1 MAQTK
6 NNKATTTTKKS
17 TTTNNKGVKK
27 TSKTPSKTTNSTGYQ
42 SFYLI
47 VGLLIIFLS
56 LIAIFNWGYLGVMLA
71 NGFRLLVGET
81 YRLCLITLMAL
92 ATYMCWKGRV
102 FPVQLKRWIGFFLI
116 LVTVTG
122 FLHFEVFHEW
132 MKSHPQLS
140 IFDVTF
146 ETYRQQVLT
155 SDLSQSLA
163 GGMMGAGI
171 YANFSYLFGKWGSYL
186 LFVIL
191 LFIGCFCLL
200 DLPFQLAI
208 NALKSIGRQILKI
221 KNNLFPDLSSRS
233 LKSGEKFVSETSNT
247 EDYHE
252 RVPEINHQQMT
263 LGFET
268 SDSSQEMDDY
278 IDLRNGTLEKRPSSH
293 ENFTRSLDQQT
304 HQSPRNLWQKM
315 QGFFLGYSEED
326 SGPTTSSIKRPDLSD
341 KAFNQEKLSL
351 DLNQQDQPVFQADP
365 SYEFKPYTH
374 QDPLANTAQSKRE
387 ASDLSEKILDLD
399 FFDQLNQSTQ
409 DRTETLVSGQK
420 IQPENIKTAGKL
432 NTLLKEENIPRDIE
446 IPRVNQTQTKDR
458 PEITPYQSSNP
469 GAQIDLDHLPIRHD
483 SDDLNS
489 ESAESLNIHQPQE
502 MVNDSESDSM
512 ELFNNEDPI
521 YDEAHTQSS
530 MPSQRQDEKSRL
542 SESNQATATKWQ
554 DQAGSSQALTDDEVD
569 KLLQTSESS
578 SKSKP
583 KSTTTAKPT
592 NQPYKFPG
600 KDLLKVLPPVDQSE
614 EYQRINENIEK
625 LQVTFESFGVDAK
638 IVKANLGPS
647 VTKYEIQPAIGVK
660 VSKIV
665 SLSDDIALALA
676 ARDVR
681 IEAPIPGKSLIGI
694 EVPNN
699 KVSPVAFSEIIDA
712 GLASPNLLEVPLG
725 RDISGSV
732 CLADLSKMPHL
743 LVAGATGSGKSVGI
757 NVIICSLLMKAKPE
771 EVKFLMVDP
780 KKVELT
786 LYNDLPHLLA
796 PVVTNPRKAARALNN
811 VVEEMERRY
820 ELFSTTGVR
829 NLDSYNEQVD
839 SWNAQEGTGYKKLP
853 KIVVFIDELADLMMV
868 ASNDVENAI
877 IRLAQMARAAG
888 IHMIIATQRPSV
900 DVITGII
907 KANVPSRLAFA
918 VSSGTDSRTI
928 LDSNGAEKL
937 LGRGDMLFQPM
948 GKNKPVRVQG
958 AYISDEEVERI
969 TDFIK
974 DQRPVEYDETIMV
987 SEDDSTALFGE
998 PEDEFFNDAV
1008 MLIQDQETVSIS
1020 QLQRRFRIG
1029 YNRAA
1034 RLIDEL
1040 EAKGLVSA
1048 QDGSKPRQVLLD
1060 SVKAD

>member
-17 TTTNNKGVKK
+17 TTNHKGVKK
-27 TSKTPSKTTNSTGYQ
+27 TSKTPSKTKNSTGYQ

-56 LIAIFNWGYLGVMLA
+56 LIAIFNWGYLGIMLA

-81 YRLCLITLMAL
+81 YRLCLIALMAL
-92 ATYMCWKGRV
+92 ATYMCWKGEV

-155 SDLSQSLA
+155 SDLSKSLA
-163 GGMMGAGI
+163 GGMLGAGI

-191 LFIGCFCLL
+191 LFIGGFCLL
-200 DLPFQLAI
+200 DLPFQLTV
-208 NALKSIGRQILKI
+208 NALQTTVRQLVKL
-221 KNNLFPDLSSRS
+221 KNNLFPDL
-233 LKSGEKFVSETSNT
+233 TSKPT
-247 EDYHE
+247 KRDEST
-252 RVPEINHQQMT
+252 VPEISNSESYQGRVPATDHQQMT
-263 LGFET
+263 LSFDTDEP
-268 SDSSQEMDDY
+268 SQDMDDY
-278 IDLRNGTLEKRPSSH
+278 IDLRNGSLEKEPASH
-293 ENFTRSLDQQT
+293 QNFTAGLESQT
-304 HQSPRNLWQKM
+304 NASPRNLWQKM
-315 QGFFLGYSEED
+315 QDFFLGYSEED
-326 SGPTTSSIKRPDLSD
+326 YGRPTSTNQRSSLSQRVGG
-341 KAFNQEKLSL
+341 QERHSL

-365 SYEFKPYTH
+365 SYEFKPYTQ
-374 QDPLANTAQSKRE
+374 QDPLANTAQSKRQ

-409 DRTETLVSGQK
+409 AGTNTLASDQK
-420 IQPENIKTAGKL
+420 SPSLQIKVAGKL
-432 NTLLKEENIPRDIE
+432 NSLLNEDNAPRDIE
-446 IPRVNQTQTKDR
+446 IPRTKLTETQTK
-458 PEITPYQSSNP
+458 PEINQYQASEQE
-469 GAQIDLDHLPIRHD
+469 AQFELDQVNK
-483 SDDLNS
+483 SK
-489 ESAESLNIHQPQE
+489 NINEAH
-502 MVNDSESDSM
+502 SSDSYQAQ
-512 ELFNNEDPI
+512 ESGVDFEADSTNLFN
-521 YDEAHTQSS
+521 DEIESQPHESS
-530 MPSQRQDEKSRL
+530 EKKEEFSL
-542 SESNQATATKWQ
+542 PKGSSHATATKWQ

-569 KLLQTSESS
+569 KLLQSSEVASDHKTKSPATSKSS
-578 SKSKP
+578 SQ
-583 KSTTTAKPT
+583 A
-592 NQPYKFPG
+592 YKFPG

-614 EYQRINENIEK
+614 EYQRINDNIEK

-820 ELFSTTGVR
+820 ELFSATGVR

-839 SWNAQEGTGYKKLP
+839 TWNAQEGTGYKKLP

-974 DQRPVEYDETIMV
+974 DQRTVEYDETIIV
-987 SEDDSTALFGE
+987 PEDDSTALFGE

-1060 SVKAD
+1060 SVNTD